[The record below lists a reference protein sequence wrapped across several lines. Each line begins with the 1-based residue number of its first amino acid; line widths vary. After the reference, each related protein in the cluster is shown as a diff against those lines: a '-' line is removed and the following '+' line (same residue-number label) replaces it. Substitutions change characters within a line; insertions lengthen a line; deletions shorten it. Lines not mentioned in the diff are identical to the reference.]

1 VKSTLHRI
9 EIAPSSN
16 GGFTV
21 THHMKALPTHSK
33 GTAFGGLGMH
43 APEPKVHT
51 FGKGQHNALT
61 AHIAKALGLANA
73 KEEKGESKA
82 FEAGETEPEE

>member
-1 VKSTLHRI
+1 MAKSTLHRI
-9 EIAPSSN
+9 EIEPTEN
-16 GGFTV
+16 GFLV
-21 THHMKALPTHSK
+21 RHHMKPTATHSK

-51 FGKGQHNALT
+51 FGKGEHHALT
-61 AHIAKALGLANA
+61 AHLAAALGLANA

>member
-21 THHMKALPTHSK
+21 THHMKPLATHSK

-43 APEPKVHT
+43 TAEPKTHT
-51 FGKGQHNALT
+51 FGPKDHHALT
-61 AHIAKALGLANA
+61 AHLAKALGLANA
-73 KEEKGESKA
+73 KEEQGESKA
-82 FEAGETEPEE
+82 FEAGEKEPEE